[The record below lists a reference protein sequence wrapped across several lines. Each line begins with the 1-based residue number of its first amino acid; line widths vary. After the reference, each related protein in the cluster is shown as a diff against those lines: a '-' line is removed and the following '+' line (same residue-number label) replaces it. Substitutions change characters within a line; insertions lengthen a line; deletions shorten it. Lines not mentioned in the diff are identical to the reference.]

1 MLLTTMGTEFWP
13 STVEGRLLCFLLAL
27 YGFGMFGYITAS
39 FASFFVERDAASPE
53 GSTAG
58 SSEIAALRGEIA
70 ALRATILGTPAEA
83 AAALGSPLPVASPA
97 MGKGDAGAS
106 GR

>member
-1 MLLTTMGTEFWP
+1 
-13 STVEGRLLCFLLAL
+13 
-27 YGFGMFGYITAS
+27 MFGYITAS

-70 ALRATILGTPAEA
+70 TLRAAILGAPPEA
-83 AAALGSPLPVASPA
+83 TSGVGSPLPVPSKASL
-97 MGKGDAGAS
+97 GE
-106 GR
+106 R